1 MILRIA
7 SSKLILFLIFFF
19 IFNRTIYGQLV
30 NKKRCYLYAENLPA
44 FFFGNEV
51 LFLLQSRAYH
61 AHNKMPTTNHPK
73 KIQREKKANVNHQF
87 SESRHHLY
95 RSFGANTRAHLKSNV
110 RQSHTA
116 MVLHLNSFSIAICYV
131 CCYSVGN
138 ENVLM

>member
-1 MILRIA
+1 M
-7 SSKLILFLIFFF
+7 
-19 IFNRTIYGQLV
+19 V
-30 NKKRCYLYAENLPA
+30 NWSIKNGVICMQKICQH

-51 LFLLQSRAYH
+51 LLLLQSRAYH

-95 RSFGANTRAHLKSNV
+95 RSIGANTRAHLKSNV